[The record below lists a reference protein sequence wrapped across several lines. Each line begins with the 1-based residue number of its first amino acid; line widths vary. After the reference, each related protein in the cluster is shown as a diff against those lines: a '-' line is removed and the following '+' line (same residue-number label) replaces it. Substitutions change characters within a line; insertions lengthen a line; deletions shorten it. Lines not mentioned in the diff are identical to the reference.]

1 MHKQK
6 HFDADR
12 PDMTTYKLGT
22 IKRNYSI
29 AMTLHIKKILA
40 YLWRM
45 PYWIFLVAFVVS
57 GYISV
62 VALRHNNENMINLR
76 NSVYLADRKDGN
88 IEAALD
94 NLRGYVYGHMN
105 TNLSSGGNAIKPP
118 IQLKYTYDRL
128 QAAEQ
133 RRVSTANAQM
143 ASRARDYCG
152 IQNPGINTL
161 SVNIDCVQGYI
172 NTHTTKANPIPTA
185 LYEYDFISP
194 SWSPDT
200 AGWSL
205 LATSIFFSLFVISFL
220 LERLVHIRIR
230 AQDI

>member
-1 MHKQK
+1 M
-6 HFDADR
+6 A
-12 PDMTTYKLGT
+12 P
-22 IKRNYSI
+22 
-29 AMTLHIKKILA
+29 HIKKILT
-40 YLWRM
+40 YLWHV
-45 PYWIFLVAFVVS
+45 PYWVFLAAFVVG
-57 GYISV
+57 GYVSV
-62 VALRHNNENMINLR
+62 VALRHNNETMISLR
-76 NSVYLADRKDGN
+76 NAVYVADKDNGN

-94 NLRGYVYGHMN
+94 SLRGYVYSHMN

-118 IQLKYTYDRL
+118 IQLKYTYNRL

-133 RRVSTANAQM
+133 RRVSTVNTQM

-161 SVNIDCVQGYI
+161 SGNVDCVQGYI

-185 LYEYDFISP
+185 LYEFDFISP
-194 SWSPDT
+194 SWSPDS

-205 LATSIFFSLFVISFL
+205 LAASVFFTLFIISFS
-220 LERLVHIRIR
+220 LERLVRIRLR